1 MYDTVNKMFF
11 EIRGGKFVLLPFFAW
26 SLRAAWALPSW
37 SSCCHRAAWW
47 GVWFSGGCCILVPAL
62 QQKGMQN
69 CPAALAVGAGRLV
82 KLEWGRPPPRA
93 ACGCSLQFWPGASSG
108 LPPLHPSPLGLCLCG
123 PAPAARLEVR
133 SAGRRLFGCGL
144 LLFKGQTCLLQP
156 GLGLCPLA
164 GPERREQGQE
174 QPEPRQ
180 GGTEAKEKQR
190 RRRA

>member
-11 EIRGGKFVLLPFFAW
+11 ETWGGKFVLLPRLCLE
-26 SLRAAWALPSW
+26 SEGRLGSPLLVLLLSP
-37 SSCCHRAAWW
+37 CCLV
-47 GVWFSGGCCILVPAL
+47 GVRFSGGCCILVPAL

-133 SAGRRLFGCGL
+133 SAGRRLFGRGP

-156 GLGLCPLA
+156 GLGPCPLA
-164 GPERREQGQE
+164 GPERWEQGQE